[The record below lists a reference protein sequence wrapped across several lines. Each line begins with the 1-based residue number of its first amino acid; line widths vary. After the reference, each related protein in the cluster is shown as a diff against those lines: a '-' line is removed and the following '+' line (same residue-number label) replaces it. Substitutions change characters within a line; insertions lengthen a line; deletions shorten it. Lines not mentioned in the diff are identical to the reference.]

1 MISILYFHALPMAYR
16 KPGTDLEK
24 ISQENQLATF
34 IVQRF
39 RKISKKYINLE
50 GASCT
55 ANL

>member
-1 MISILYFHALPMAYR
+1 MAYS

-39 RKISKKYINLE
+39 RKISRKYINLE